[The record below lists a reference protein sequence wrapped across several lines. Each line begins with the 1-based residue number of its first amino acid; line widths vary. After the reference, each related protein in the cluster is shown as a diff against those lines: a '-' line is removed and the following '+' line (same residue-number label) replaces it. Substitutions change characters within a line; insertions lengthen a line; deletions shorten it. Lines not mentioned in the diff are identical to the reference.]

1 MAKNFIKSAEMLSV
15 RFKSLVN
22 MTLEELQ
29 KAFKPEFGNQN
40 HIHIFELSKKIARKK
55 ELARKTR
62 SVKTKLTK
70 AMWDWYHTQGTL
82 VVMRNGKCH
91 RFGKVFGQ
99 AEELARFLLEEQVY
113 KAN

>member
-1 MAKNFIKSAEMLSV
+1 MKKKPRKFYINTFEALKVLKEGYGFIPREMNFYQIRL
-15 RFKSLVN
+15 RH
-22 MTLEELQ
+22 EE
-29 KAFKPEFGNQN
+29 
-40 HIHIFELSKKIARKK
+40 S
-55 ELARKTR
+55 
-62 SVKTKLTK
+62 K